1 MFKNKRYATKGIA
14 GDVPVMLQI
23 LLWNL
28 IDTMNVSKKDYL
40 QVFRLSEDGGRQRII
55 HTQEIPDYKREHLI
69 LLSDT
74 PVFCGKI
81 FVMDENEYS
90 IMLRADEY

>member
-1 MFKNKRYATKGIA
+1 MFRNKRYVTKGIA
-14 GDVPVMLQI
+14 GDVPVSIQI

-28 IDTMNVSKKDYL
+28 IDAMDVSEKDYL
-40 QVFRLSEDGGRQRII
+40 QVFALSDSGGRQKII
-55 HTQEIPDYKREHLI
+55 HTQEMPDYKREHLI

-74 PVFCGKI
+74 PVFAGKI